1 MTTPIAG
8 ARLPQSSLNGEC
20 ELAVALIDD
29 AREPIGAGGRALL
42 IRAGGAYGCDS
53 VRTL

>member
-1 MTTPIAG
+1 MTRPIAG
-8 ARLPQSSLNGEC
+8 ARVPQSSINGEC

-29 AREPIGAGGRALL
+29 AREPIGAGGRLL
-42 IRAGGAYGCDS
+42 TRAGGAYGCDS